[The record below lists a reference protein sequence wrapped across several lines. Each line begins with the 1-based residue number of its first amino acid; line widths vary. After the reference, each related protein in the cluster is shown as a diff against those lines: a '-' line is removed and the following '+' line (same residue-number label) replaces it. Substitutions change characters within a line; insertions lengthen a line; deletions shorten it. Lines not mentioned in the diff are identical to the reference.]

1 MSGIMNA
8 AANKSSPIG
17 RLVPVLLVL
26 AGLIGLYYLYQYLF
40 GPKSTNAYTLISGT
54 QSANIDPSKPI
65 TITSDKLPIIY
76 EGGEFT
82 ISTWIYVT
90 NWSYRTGFNK
100 SIISVGGPNFD
111 TIRVYLG
118 GNKPKLSVRL
128 QTKDMSGA
136 MNAVPSGA
144 TAINVNLGATKS
156 QVPVESLDKG
166 TQNATFGILQT
177 DSGLLDG
184 SPLCD
189 LPEIDLQ
196 RWVCITVSVNGRT
209 VDVYMDGKLSRSCV
223 LDSLFMVDGVKTTVK
238 LGGDK
243 GFGGLIGAVYAAN
256 FAYSPDQVYKKYQ
269 NGPFNLTWFSS
280 LMKIFDPSQWNL
292 DIKLSKTNTR

>member
-8 AANKSSPIG
+8 ASNKSSPIG

-100 SIISVGGPNFD
+100 SIVSVGGPNFD

-209 VDVYMDGKLSRSCV
+209 VDVYMDGKLARSCV
-223 LDSLFMVDGVKTTVK
+223 LPSFFKVDA
-238 LGGDK
+238 GGYSANLLAYG
-243 GFGGLIGAVYAAN
+243 GFGGQIATTTMYDSALNPEV
-256 FAYSPDQVYKKYQ
+256 VYKNYMA
-269 NGPFNLTWFSS
+269 GPQPITNIGQWFSS
-280 LMKIFDPSQWNL
+280 FFAPGVSVS
-292 DIKLSKTNTR
+292 LSTK

>member
-209 VDVYMDGKLSRSCV
+209 VDVYME
-223 LDSLFMVDGVKTTVK
+223 SLKIV
-238 LGGDK
+238 
-243 GFGGLIGAVYAAN
+243 
-256 FAYSPDQVYKKYQ
+256 Q
-269 NGPFNLTWFSS
+269 N
-280 LMKIFDPSQWNL
+280 K
-292 DIKLSKTNTR
+292 